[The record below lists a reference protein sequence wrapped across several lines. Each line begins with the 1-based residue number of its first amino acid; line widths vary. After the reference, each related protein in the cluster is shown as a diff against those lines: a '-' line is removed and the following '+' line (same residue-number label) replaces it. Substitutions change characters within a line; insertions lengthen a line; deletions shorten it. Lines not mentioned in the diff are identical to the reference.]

1 MNKIVEVATKVASK
15 VYTQNMIAE
24 KSANGTHNGES
35 MREIYM
41 RIMNDPNV
49 TMENGIIMMHG
60 KRIGWINPKNSMG
73 WIDQKA
79 YDQVAALPDEPYE
92 IDSPYES
99 DYDGIDEDVYD
110 DIDEDDYSDPCQS
123 SDYED

>member
-1 MNKIVEVATKVASK
+1 MNKIVEVATKVANK

-24 KSANGTHNGES
+24 KSASGTHNGES

-41 RIMNDPNV
+41 RLINDPDV
-49 TMENGIIMMHG
+49 TIENGIIMMHG
-60 KRIGWINPKNSMG
+60 KRIGWINPKTSMG

-79 YDQVAALPDEPYE
+79 YDQVAELPDEPYE
-92 IDSPYES
+92 TDSLYES
-99 DYDGIDEDVYD
+99 DYDG
-110 DIDEDDYSDPCQS
+110 IDEDDYSDPCQS